1 MGIVLRKDEL
11 VKLNMNELE
20 LLREWWKPRKGDVVT
35 DLTNEFGYYHSSEE
49 YEIVNEGRVSCTNG
63 KYMSFEDGFVSKL
76 YPCPDLIMLTEFL
89 RMRLNLENVNI
100 DFSKEVTVTISSSN
114 QQIKHKV
121 SSNKI
126 TDVMIKML
134 NFIIQESYRQ
144 GYLVKE
150 EPITKDESTDKMDMF
165 ELE

>member
-1 MGIVLRKDEL
+1 MGIVLRKNEL

-35 DLTNEFGYYHSSEE
+35 DLTNEFGYFSNEKHET
-49 YEIVNEGRVSCTNG
+49 VNEDRMYSPNG

-134 NFIIQESYRQ
+134 NFIIKESYRQ

-150 EPITKDESTDKMDMF
+150 EPVTKDESTDKMDMF